1 MVAIEYIAPM
11 AAVPFHPEAIRNLR
25 KSLGLTQAAFA
36 AQLGVTNVTVS
47 RWESGT
53 FVPDNRALAG
63 LRALAVVGPEESDPN
78 TAARMP
84 APLEFT
90 ADPNAVAAV
99 AEAARLSLGHLA
111 SPTFA
116 TEVSLIDP
124 LPHQR
129 LAVYAHI
136 LAQWPIRFLL
146 ADDAGAGKTIMTGL
160 AVQEL
165 RSRRLAERVLVVAPA
180 GLLGNWEREMRS
192 LFRISAK
199 AVRGVDLA
207 RGNPFTGPDSRF
219 VVVSLD
225 TLRSPRMFDALRQAG
240 VSGSPYDLVV
250 VDEAHKLSADR
261 DPDLRIHKR
270 SRYELGEA
278 LAGVPSS
285 PKWDLGWKAPSLML
299 LTATPHMGKEYPYF
313 ALWRLLDPDVFT
325 TPETLRSLDPARRA
339 RHFIRR
345 TKEEMVTL
353 DGRPLYPLR
362 RCDTLGFD
370 FSPAERDLYE
380 DATSYI
386 RTIYNSAAGLNKSA
400 ARLVIAVFQRRLASS
415 TAALR
420 ASLRRRSE
428 RLSGLIERVQSEGV
442 AGLRSLQDAAARKA
456 TEQGD
461 LLDTT
466 TADEDAT
473 DAGEA
478 HEAAEDAALDVITA
492 STLAELIVERDTVD
506 GLVRQADAILVR
518 GNESKFDK
526 LLETMRDPRFRAEK
540 MLVFTEHRDTANYLS
555 DRLEAIGFTG
565 QVARLHGGMDYV
577 ERDRQ
582 VAMFRTPQTDGGA
595 KYLIA
600 TDAAGEGV
608 NLQFCW
614 LMVNYDIPWN
624 PARLE
629 QRMGRIHRYG
639 QKKDQVFIVNL
650 IATDTREGK
659 VMGTLL
665 RKLEEIREALGSDK
679 VFDVIGR
686 LFENVP
692 LKTYLERSIQG
703 EDVAETLG
711 GQLTAD
717 QTRALLS
724 REKAVYG
731 DGGEVK
737 SSLPR
742 MQNEIERERYL
753 RLMPGYM
760 QGLVERAAPLLGLRV
775 VPDGADGVF
784 HFAAAVKGA
793 LDPLSA
799 ALESYPE
806 DVQDRLTFV
815 RPGPGQASI
824 WLHPGEPVFDAL
836 AGHIARRFAA
846 DAICGGVFVDPT
858 TIEDWLFHLATVPV
872 LSSPGGRVLDYR
884 LVALRQAASGDIE
897 PCALEHLLLLRP
909 LPAAAPGAYATAR
922 MARMLTDDAASHLRD
937 VEGMRAVKEHRDR
950 LRADLPERRR
960 LVGIGFAQQES
971 ELLRR
976 RKSLKEAAEAGQA
989 QAVMEFDA
997 VKRQHA
1003 GLKAA
1008 REARLAALDAEPDAV
1023 TLGDIRFVAH
1033 ALVVPSIDAAEKE
1046 QYEERIETTAMRF
1059 AMAFEQSFGASVR
1072 DVSRPA
1078 LARLAGLGD
1087 WPGFDLL
1094 SDRAAIGTRCIEVK
1108 GRAGTGDVMLQDNE
1122 WAKAANLR
1130 DRYWLYV
1137 VLGCATASP
1146 VLLRI
1151 PDPFGRLTGTAKGGM
1166 TLRLGDLRA
1175 VAEKD

>member
-1 MVAIEYIAPM
+1 MVGMTPE
-11 AAVPFHPEAIRNLR
+11 VFHPEAIRALR
-25 KSLGLTQAAFA
+25 KNLGLTQAAFGTR
-36 AQLGVTNVTVS
+36 LGVTNVTVS
-47 RWESGT
+47 RWEAGA
-53 FVPDNRALAG
+53 FAPDNRALAG
-63 LRALAVVGPEESDPN
+63 LEALTTASRGANGQHIARELPRA
-78 TAARMP
+78 
-84 APLEFT
+84 LEFT

-99 AEAARLSLGHLA
+99 AEAARLSFGHLA

-129 LAVYAHI
+129 VAVYEHI
-136 LAQWPIRFLL
+136 LPHWPIRFLL

-165 RSRRLAERVLVVAPA
+165 RSRRLARRILVVAPA
-180 GLLGNWEREMRS
+180 GLLGNWQREMRI
-192 LFRISAK
+192 LFRLQAK
-199 AVRGVDLA
+199 VVRGADLN
-207 RGNPFTGPDSRF
+207 RGNPFVGADSDF

-240 VSGSPYDLVV
+240 RSGQPYDIVV

-261 DPDLRIHKR
+261 DPDMRVDKTT
-270 SRYELGEA
+270 RYELGEA
-278 LAGVPSS
+278 LAGIPAK
-285 PKWDLGWKAPSLML
+285 PEWDLGWKPPSLLL

-313 ALWRLLDPDVFT
+313 ALWRLLDPDAFT
-325 TPETLRSLDPARRA
+325 TPEALRDFPAERRA

-362 RCDTLGFD
+362 QCDNFGFD
-370 FSPAERDLYE
+370 LTPAEQTLYE
-380 DATSYI
+380 DASQYI
-386 RTIYNSAAGLNKSA
+386 RTLYNSATGLNRSA
-400 ARLVIAVFQRRLASS
+400 ARFAMAVFQRRLASS

-420 ASLRRRSE
+420 ASLQRRSE
-428 RLSGLIERVQSEGV
+428 RLSRLVELVRTDGPE
-442 AGLRSLQDAAARKA
+442 ALRKEQDVAARKA
-456 TEQGD
+456 ADQGD
-461 LLDTT
+461 LLDKT

-473 DAGEA
+473 ESGEA
-478 HEAAEDAALDVITA
+478 HEAAEDTAIAVTAAA
-492 STLAELIVERDTVD
+492 TLADLMVERDKVD
-506 GLVRQADAILVR
+506 GLVRQADAILAR

-526 LLETMRDPRFRAEK
+526 LLETMRDVRFRDEK

-565 QVARLHGGMDYV
+565 HVARLHGGMDYV

-582 VAMFRTPQTDGGA
+582 VALFRAPTAEGGA

-639 QKKDQVFIVNL
+639 QKKDHVFIANL
-650 IATDTREGK
+650 VASNTREGK

-665 RKLEEIREALGSDK
+665 KKLEEIRKALGSDK

-692 LKTYLERSIQG
+692 LKTYLERSVQG

-711 GQLTAD
+711 GQLTPEQA
-717 QTRALLS
+717 RALLA

-731 DGGEVK
+731 DDGDVQ
-737 SSLPR
+737 SRLPR
-742 MQNEIERERYL
+742 IGEEMERERYL

-775 VPDGADGVF
+775 VADEADGIF
-784 HFAAAVKGA
+784 HFAAETKGA
-793 LDPLSA
+793 LDCIAP
-799 ALESYPE
+799 ALETYPAT
-806 DVQDRLTFV
+806 VQDRLTFI
-815 RPGPGQASI
+815 RPGIGDGAV
-824 WLHPGEPVFDAL
+824 WLHPGEPVFDAMT
-836 AGHIARRFAA
+836 ASIAERFGP
-846 DAICGGVFVDPT
+846 DALCGGAFVDPT
-858 TIEDWLFHLATVPV
+858 SAEDWLFHLVTVQV
-872 LSSPGGRVLDYR
+872 LAAPGGAVREFR
-884 LVALRQAASGDIE
+884 LIALKQSPSGQIA
-897 PCALEHLLLLRP
+897 PCAVEHLLLLRP
-909 LPAAAPGAYATAR
+909 LKEAAPGAFAAAR
-922 MARMLTDDAASHLRD
+922 MARMLTEDAGRYLREI
-937 VEGMRAVKEHRDR
+937 EGVRAVKEHRDR
-950 LRADLPERRR
+950 LLADLPERRR
-960 LVGIGFAQQES
+960 LVGIGFGQREV

-976 RKSLKEAAEAGQA
+976 RKSLKEAVEAGRA
-989 QAVMEFDA
+989 QAVMEFEA
-997 VKRQHA
+997 VKGELA
-1003 GLKAA
+1003 SLKAA
-1008 REARLAALDAEPDAV
+1008 REAKLAALDAEPDAV
-1023 TLGDIRFVAH
+1023 ALGEVCLIAH
-1033 ALVVPSIDAAEKE
+1033 ALVVPSFDAADKE
-1046 QYEERIETTAMRF
+1046 QYEEQIETTAMRF
-1059 AMAFEQSFGASVR
+1059 AMAYEQSFGASVR
-1072 DVSRPA
+1072 DVSKPA

-1094 SDRAAIGTRCIEVK
+1094 SDRAKDDARCIEVK

-1137 VLGCATASP
+1137 VLGCASGAP

-1151 PDPFGRLTGTAKGGM
+1151 RDPFGRLTGTSKSGM
-1166 TLRLGDLRA
+1166 TLRVGDLRA
-1175 VAEKD
+1175 VAEPE